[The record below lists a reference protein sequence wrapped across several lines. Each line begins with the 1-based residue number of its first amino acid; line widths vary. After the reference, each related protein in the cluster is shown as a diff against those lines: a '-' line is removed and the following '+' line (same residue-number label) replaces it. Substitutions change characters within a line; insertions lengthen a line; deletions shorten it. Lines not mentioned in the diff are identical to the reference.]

1 MYARNQAH
9 GLWEETVRQ
18 LAGLDRRDRIALFN
32 AKRFLCFQLAKL
44 LDTLQN
50 PLRKTYQSLLPIRR
64 SRRSRGPTRSST
76 T

>member
-1 MYARNQAH
+1 MH
-9 GLWEETVRQ
+9 GLWDETVRQ
-18 LAGLDRRDRIALFN
+18 LARLDRRDRIAFFN

-50 PLRKTYQSLLPIRR
+50 PLRKTWQSLAVEHGAAR
-64 SRRSRGPTRSST
+64 SAGRTRSST